1 MDMTD
6 HSAKDN
12 DLGRE
17 AESSHR
23 LNREMARIG
32 RALFGYPLGNWTWGY
47 RYRHLLFAQPWLKS
61 LLS

>member
-6 HSAKDN
+6 DSAKDT

-32 RALFGYPLGNWTWGY
+32 RALFGYLLEIGLGVTAIAA
-47 RYRHLLFAQPWLKS
+47 LLFTQPWLRS

>member
-32 RALFGYPLGNWTWGY
+32 RALFGYPLEIGLGFTAIAAP
-47 RYRHLLFAQPWLKS
+47 LFSGIFRL
-61 LLS
+61 